1 MRFSLGL
8 VLALSFLART
18 AGAQEIAVA
27 NEASLPRVDAA
38 GNQLA
43 KRSTNLTPEAVSY
56 QDCVDDQR
64 IRLAMTLTGYETN
77 ASIEVWASNTGIS
90 CSEAV
95 NRGGGA
101 QQCWRVTE
109 SGSIGIAVT
118 TLVDVPVRRILSGVS
133 PFTPIAPDAT
143 ENACGKVDL
152 ANIALQILYFTPGNL
167 SIAAANKTIGVTVDT
182 VGPGAPTGLTA
193 LPGNERVA
201 ISFANISGGTADGS
215 VSGGLT
221 ELTGVNAYCDL
232 ARTTADP
239 DAGTT
244 NSCTTELLVPG
255 AVPPP
260 AQQCGSFA
268 GNAGTTVSA
277 ETLGG
282 QPLQNGTTYAVAVAA
297 TDRYGNVGPLSSVV
311 CGLPEQTTDFWDNY
325 RDEGGQAG
333 CATSDGA
340 PTSAFAAVLA
350 LGGLAM
356 VRRRRRA

>member
-8 VLALSFLART
+8 VLALTLLART

-27 NEASLPRVDAA
+27 NESSLPRVDAA

-43 KRSTNLTPEAVSY
+43 KRATNLTPEAVSY
-56 QDCVDDQR
+56 QDCIDDQR
-64 IRLAMTLTGYETN
+64 IRLAMTLSGYEPN

-101 QQCWRVTE
+101 QQCWRLTE

-118 TLVDVPVRRILSGVS
+118 TLVDIPVRRILSGVT
-133 PFTPIAPDAT
+133 PFTPTAPDAT
-143 ENACGKVDL
+143 QNACGRVDL
-152 ANIALQILYFTPGNL
+152 ANISLQILYFTPGNL
-167 SIAAANKTIGVTVDT
+167 SAAAVNHTIGVQVDT
-182 VGPGAPTGLTA
+182 VGPGAPTGLNA
-193 LPGNERVA
+193 LPGNERIAV
-201 ISFANISGGTADGS
+201 SFANISGGTADGS

-232 ARTTADP
+232 ARTTTDV

-244 NSCTTELLVPG
+244 NSCTTDLLVPG
-255 AVPPP
+255 AVPPS

-277 ETLGG
+277 ESLGG
-282 QPLQNGTTYAVAVAA
+282 QPLRNGSQ
-297 TDRYGNVGPLSSVV
+297 R
-311 CGLPEQTTDFWDNY
+311 E
-325 RDEGGQAG
+325 R
-333 CATSDGA
+333 
-340 PTSAFAAVLA
+340 
-350 LGGLAM
+350 LG
-356 VRRRRRA
+356 R